1 MKKTEI
7 AIRKNLISE
16 VCKKNPTFSY
26 RQLALELI
34 DTYPQYF
41 SNLSSTKIVILN
53 FKKNNNIPQQ
63 TKIKN
68 QHNQG
73 TIGQEIIQNTNN
85 SNIKSKESEKT
96 ENSKKSGDSFSQ
108 KSNNNETEM
117 NYSQKTFGNNS
128 QEIDG
133 NFTSLEELIEKSN
146 IDTTIWEC
154 YDFQII
160 EGQWDVASKNRDQD
174 LTWKIVNDS
183 KGNPIQLME
192 GHATRKNDF
201 VIQKNKKYHIRAKFR
216 LKPGI
221 YNKDNFKSELL
232 EDIKNLTK
240 IENSKIEILK
250 INLNSN
256 KTHFALEINRFDLH
270 YGKMIWGEETAGG
283 YNSESQ
289 ENNYDVKKAQ
299 ELYNE
304 AGKYLLNEAQKIC
317 KIDKIIIPVGNDFF
331 NSDNSIPFPIT
342 TKGTPQQEDMRWQKL
357 FRQGRILLAHDLMIM
372 KKLNPNAVIG
382 VPVIPGNHDFQKSF
396 YLGDA
401 LECMFLNDPQV
412 VIDNSPNP
420 HKYWHYGNTLI
431 GFTHEAK
438 SLNRLGTTMQE
449 EIPEMWFKSKY
460 REWHLGHIHHSKKV
474 ELLTEEDR
482 QSITF
487 RWMRTLMPYDAW
499 ENTENY
505 KSQKGAEAFIWSKD
519 KGLYHMIPFNI

>member
-7 AIRKNLISE
+7 IIRKTLISE
-16 VCKKNPTFSY
+16 VCKKNPTFTY
-26 RQLALELI
+26 KQLAQKLI
-34 DTYPQYF
+34 DNHPQVF
-41 SNLSSTKIVILN
+41 SNLNSTKIVILMY
-53 FKKNNNIPQQ
+53 KKENGIPHSVH
-63 TKIKN
+63 KN
-68 QHNQG
+68 QYDQG
-73 TIGQEIIQNTNN
+73 VKSSAEIHLESDLN
-85 SNIKSKESEKT
+85 KSFETKNAQDTKT
-96 ENSKKSGDSFSQ
+96 GE
-108 KSNNNETEM
+108 
-117 NYSQKTFGNNS
+117 YS
-128 QEIDG
+128 QEING
-133 NFTSLEELIEKSN
+133 NFSTLEELIEKSK

-154 YDFQII
+154 YDYQIV
-160 EGQWDVASKNRDQD
+160 EGQWDVASKNREQD

-183 KGNPIQLME
+183 KGNPVQLME
-192 GHATRKNDF
+192 GHAIRKNDF
-201 VIQKNKKYHIRAKFR
+201 ILQTNKKYHIRAKFR

-221 YNKDNFKSELL
+221 VKKDNFKTELL
-232 EDIKNLTK
+232 EDVKNLMNYNKLEST
-240 IENSKIEILK
+240 IETFYI
-250 INLNSN
+250 NSN

-270 YGKMIWGEETAGG
+270 FGKMIWGEECVAGPG
-283 YNSESQ
+283 SPTESG
-289 ENNYDVKKAQ
+289 NYDTKIAK
-299 ELYNE
+299 ELYDE

-317 KIDKIIIPVGNDFF
+317 KIDKIIIPCGNDFF
-331 NSDNSIPFPIT
+331 NSDNSIPFPVT

-357 FRQGRILLAHDLMIM
+357 FRQGRILLAHDLIMM
-372 KKLNPNAVIG
+372 KKLNPSAVIG
-382 VPVIPGNHDFQKSF
+382 VPIIPGNHDFQKSF

-401 LECMFLNDPQV
+401 LECMFLNDPQI

-431 GFTHEAK
+431 GFTHEVK

-505 KSQKGAEAFIWSKD
+505 KSQKGAEAFIWSS
-519 KGLYHMIPFNI
+519 LASTS